1 MAMLGVACRKTP
13 RRRPSRMRIVV
24 TLTLRPA
31 FRHPQSGTT
40 GMAPAAW
47 RGGTLVRMNAPDAG
61 ARTEAP
67 KPPSARTHALLE
79 RPIGQ
84 TLLRMA
90 APAMLLMV
98 FQTAV
103 AIADTRFIGQLGTEP
118 LAGLAI
124 VFPLVMLMNM
134 LSGGAM
140 GGGITS
146 AIARALG
153 AGDAATARSVVV
165 HAFVI
170 ALTGGVLCT
179 LLMLTAGRAIFTFLG
194 GRGPALE
201 HALVY
206 SNTVFAGSMLVWVSN
221 MCGSILRGT
230 GNTTLPAAILISAA
244 VVHVPLAA
252 VLVPGALGIPSMGM
266 RGAAVAYLCA
276 LVVSTVLGA
285 VAIFRPGSALR
296 PLRSDLVLHGAM
308 FGRLLRVG
316 GLSMLSAL
324 QSMSTAVILTGFAGR
339 YGTAALAGYGVGAR
353 LELLMMP
360 LAFSFGQALVPMV
373 GTALGAGD
381 LKRAKRAAYMG
392 AGFAAALCGS
402 IGLIA
407 AVFPQAWTGIF
418 SDDPAVRDYAAVY
431 LHWVAP
437 MYPVL
442 GVAVALYFASQGA
455 GRVLWPVLGATARL
469 VTVIVGGTLLI
480 KFGAPFWALCV
491 LMSVAVLF
499 YAGITAASVHRARWV

>member
-1 MAMLGVACRKTP
+1 MNA
-13 RRRPSRMRIVV
+13 
-24 TLTLRPA
+24 
-31 FRHPQSGTT
+31 
-40 GMAPAAW
+40 
-47 RGGTLVRMNAPDAG
+47 NAPDVRPA
-61 ARTEAP
+61 TSP
-67 KPPSARTHALLE
+67 KPSVRTHALLE

-84 TLLRMA
+84 TLMRLA

-153 AGDAATARSVVV
+153 AGDAAAARSVVV

-170 ALTGGVLCT
+170 ALAGGVLST
-179 LLMLTAGRAIFTFLG
+179 VLMQLSGRAIFSFLG
-194 GRGPALE
+194 GKGGALE

-206 SNTVFAGSMLVWVSN
+206 SNTVFAGSLLVWVSN

-230 GNTTLPAAILISAA
+230 GNTTLPAAILITAA

-252 VLVPGALGIPSMGM
+252 ILVPGALGIPAMGM
-266 RGAAVAYLCA
+266 RGAAVAYLCG
-276 LVVSTVLGA
+276 LTVSTLLGTF
-285 VAIFRPGSALR
+285 AIFRPGSALR
-296 PLRSDLVLHGAM
+296 PLRGDLALKAQT

-381 LKRAKRAAYMG
+381 LQRAKRAAFMG
-392 AGFAAALCGS
+392 AGFAAMLCGS
-402 IGLIA
+402 IGLLA
-407 AVFPQAWTGIF
+407 AVFPQAWSGIF
-418 SDDPAVRDYAAVY
+418 SDDPVVQGYTAVY

-437 MYPVL
+437 VYPVL
-442 GVAVALYFASQGA
+442 GIAVALYFASQGA
-455 GRVLWPVLGATARL
+455 GRVLWPVLGATGRL
-469 VTVIVGGTLLI
+469 VTVIVGGTLLV
-480 KFGAPFWALCV
+480 KFGAPFWALCA
-491 LMSVAVLF
+491 LMSLAVLV
-499 YAGITAASVHRARWV
+499 YAGVTAASVHRARWA